1 MSPASAFSLSPGQ
14 VPLSSVLHPNRQAN
28 VLASE
33 PPLGCLAGPL
43 GPSLLF
49 SDNPESQE
57 FAATAS
63 GGLRLDLGDG
73 EIWKLPELGLV
84 GKATFSVS
92 CSIARQSITVRP
104 I

>member
-1 MSPASAFSLSPGQ
+1 MSPATPTSLYPGQ
-14 VPLSSVLHPNRQAN
+14 VPLSSVLHPSPQATTP
-28 VLASE
+28 SK
-33 PPLGCLAGPL
+33 PTFGCLAGPL
-43 GPSLLF
+43 GPLLLF

-63 GGLRLDLGDG
+63 GGLRLGLGDG